1 MGASSFTSNPL
12 LVKDSVG
19 KTRPTVFDLPGDD
32 HIYGKKVDRNPE
44 ECAAQVLQHWNV
56 KATSKHAVPALDY
69 ITMNRNTAKQGILSP
84 RAIRD
89 YRKEHPVRMKI
100 GDHNLFGSDGVGAA
114 GANGEALTSAEARKM
129 KLLGTLPHDNDPNF
143 VYGMPTRP
151 STPVAYLMTD
161 KYQREWIAQEV
172 KRNAMSTQHE
182 KKRLKKKT
190 LATPSQRRSDIMEN
204 KPKKLLLVD
213 KDPKT
218 LFKMTKFLSQGP
230 KISSWRNEFGEGIT
244 TRTGSTKSGE
254 KKSRR
259 EVAAQQELDHA
270 IKGVA
275 DLNLK
280 KLESSS
286 PVAPP
291 IAPAR
296 EEKPKVRFVNQTN
309 AVESKPRVMS
319 SLEPSPVANKKL
331 IAAPGAA
338 PVGWSPN

>member
-32 HIYGKKVDRNPE
+32 HIYGKKVERNPE

-100 GDHNLFGSDGVGAA
+100 GDHNLFGSDGIGAA
-114 GANGEALTSAEARKM
+114 GPNGEALTSAEARKL
-129 KLLGTLPHDNDPNF
+129 KLLGTLPHDNDSNF

-161 KYQREWIAQEV
+161 KYQREWINAEA
-172 KRNAMSTQHE
+172 KRNAAQAAQE
-182 KKRLKKKT
+182 KERLKKKT
-190 LATPSQRRSDIMEN
+190 LATPQQRKTDIMES
-204 KPKKLLLVD
+204 KPKKVLLVD

-218 LFKMTKFLSQGP
+218 LFKMSKFLKQGP
-230 KISSWRNEFGEGIT
+230 KISSWRDDKHNS
-244 TRTGSTKSGE
+244 GSQSSERPKTSSTAE
-254 KKSRR
+254 KDL
-259 EVAAQQELDHA
+259 EQA
-270 IKGVA
+270 IKGVGE
-275 DLNLK
+275 LK
-280 KLESSS
+280 VKDKAAN
-286 PVAPP
+286 VTNATNAPP
-291 IAPAR
+291 PR
-296 EEKPKVRFVNQTN
+296 EEVKPKVTFASTPSTQSQEWKQKNGAST
-309 AVESKPRVMS
+309 
-319 SLEPSPVANKKL
+319 LEPSPANKKL

-338 PVGWSPN
+338 PDGWSPN